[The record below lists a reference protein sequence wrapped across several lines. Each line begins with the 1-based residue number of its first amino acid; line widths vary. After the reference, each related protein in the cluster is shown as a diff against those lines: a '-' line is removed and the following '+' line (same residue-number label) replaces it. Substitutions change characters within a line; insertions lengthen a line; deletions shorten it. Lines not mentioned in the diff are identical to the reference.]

1 MYFEA
6 VRCGRYRSYLAR
18 GTFLDMM
25 YMPDA
30 VEAVIR
36 LMEADASR
44 LKHRNAFNVAAMS
57 VDPEMIAAS
66 IRRHLPGFQLKYAV
80 DPLRQSIADSW
91 PDSIDASAAREEWGF
106 RPQYDLDKMTD
117 DMLGQLQAKGA
128 GGRES

>member
-66 IRRHLPGFQLKYAV
+66 IRRHRP
-80 DPLRQSIADSW
+80 
-91 PDSIDASAAREEWGF
+91 AS
-106 RPQYDLDKMTD
+106 
-117 DMLGQLQAKGA
+117 
-128 GGRES
+128 S